1 MISYI
6 TGKVLKVWTGKDCF
20 ADILTSAGIGYR
32 VYITKKAVITKGE
45 SISLFTYFHVR
56 EDAQTLFGFLTE
68 EERDFFERLI
78 SVSGIGPKLALSILS
93 TYSKGE
99 IEEYILNGDD
109 TQLSKT
115 PGLGSKGAQKI
126 ILELRGKIDFKKE
139 DEKAGENKEIQEL
152 KLALK
157 SLGFV
162 GEALKTEL
170 EKGGEILKK
179 DKEIGIETLIKKVL
193 AN

>member
-6 TGKVLKVWTGKDCF
+6 KGEVLKVWTGKDCF
-20 ADILTSAGIGYR
+20 ADILTNAGVGYR
-32 VYITKKAVITKGE
+32 VYITKKTNIVKGK
-45 SISLFTYFHVR
+45 SLSLFTYFHVR

-93 TYSKGE
+93 TYSKTE
-99 IEEYILNGDD
+99 VEDYILKGDD
-109 TQLSKT
+109 AQLSKT

-126 ILELRGKIDFKKE
+126 ILELRGKIDFKKS
-139 DEKAGENKEIQEL
+139 DEKMDENKEIQEL

-157 SLGFV
+157 SLGFI
-162 GEALKTEL
+162 GDALKTGL
-170 EKGGEILKK
+170 EKGGELLKK
-179 DKEIGIETLIKKVL
+179 DKNIDIETLIKKVL
-193 AN
+193 AD